1 MKGSKEYMRQF
12 WKQAGAFALSA
23 AVFFSTLGMVPVSAA
38 ELDGS
43 GTALAGGEGS
53 AQIEL
58 EAGAAASAASAG
70 SEPAAAAPETSA
82 AEDMEGQA
90 AEPEAP
96 WYLTLVNPWNPVP
109 EGYQVTLK
117 RLSGINAVDERCDP
131 DLQQMLRDCRKAGYS
146 PVICS
151 SYRTQEKQVYL
162 YNNKVLRLMNQG
174 YTRDGALAEAAR
186 AVARPGTS
194 EHQLGLALDIVDYS
208 YQQLDSLQENTA
220 TQKWLMEH
228 SWEYGF
234 ILRYPEDKSEITGI
248 IYEPWHYRYVGIE
261 AAKEMHETGL
271 CLEEYL
277 LRRQAALAPT
287 VDAGAEEGAA
297 AGESTAAN
305 ESTAETLPAADG
317 AEEPAGEL
325 VDIQDTRLPIEHQAK
340 I

>member
-1 MKGSKEYMRQF
+1 MKQL

-53 AQIEL
+53 AQIET
-58 EAGAAASAASAG
+58 ETEAAASAGA
-70 SEPAAAAPETSA
+70 EPVAAAETAA
-82 AEDMEGQA
+82 AEDLEGQA
-90 AEPEAP
+90 AALEAP

-109 EGYQVTLK
+109 EGYQVALK
-117 RLSGINAVDERCDP
+117 RLSGVNAVDERCDP
-131 DLQQMLRDCRKAGYS
+131 DLQQMLWDCREAGYS

-151 SYRTQEKQVYL
+151 SYRTQEKQTYL

-174 YTRDGALAEAAR
+174 YTRDGALEEAAK

-194 EHQLGLALDIVDYS
+194 EHQLGLALDIVDRS
-208 YQQLDSLQENTA
+208 YQQLNSLQEDTA

-277 LRRQAALAPT
+277 LQRQAALAPSA
-287 VDAGAEEGAA
+287 DAGADGRAA
-297 AGESTAAN
+297 TGESTVAGESTAVP
-305 ESTAETLPAADG
+305 LPAADG
-317 AEEPAGEL
+317 AAESPGEL

>member
-1 MKGSKEYMRQF
+1 MKGSKEYMKQL

-38 ELDGS
+38 EPDGF
-43 GTALAGGEGS
+43 GAVLAGGEGS
-53 AQIEL
+53 AQIET
-58 EAGAAASAASAG
+58 EAEAAASAG
-70 SEPAAAAPETSA
+70 SEPAAAV
-82 AEDMEGQA
+82 EDLEGQA
-90 AEPEAP
+90 ADLEAP

-151 SYRTQEKQVYL
+151 SYRTQEKQAYL
-162 YNNKVLRLMNQG
+162 YNNKVLRLINQG
-174 YTRDGALAEAAR
+174 YTRDGALEEAAK

-194 EHQLGLALDIVDYS
+194 EHQLGLALDIVDRN
-208 YQQLDSLQENTA
+208 YQQLNSLQEKTA

-234 ILRYPEDKSEITGI
+234 ILRYPEDKSAVTGI

-261 AAKEMHETGL
+261 AAKEIHETGL

-277 LRRQAALAPT
+277 LQRQAALAPS
-287 VDAGAEEGAA
+287 AGDGADKSAA
-297 AGESTAAN
+297 AGESTAVG
-305 ESTAETLPAADG
+305 ESTAESLPAADG
-317 AEEPAGEL
+317 AEGPAGEL

>member
-1 MKGSKEYMRQF
+1 MRQF

-23 AVFFSTLGMVPVSAA
+23 AVFFSTLGIVPVSAA
-38 ELDGS
+38 EPDGS
-43 GTALAGGEGS
+43 GALAGGEGS

-58 EAGAAASAASAG
+58 GAGAAASAG

-82 AEDMEGQA
+82 AEDLEGQA
-90 AEPEAP
+90 ADLEAP
-96 WYLTLVNPWNPVP
+96 WYLTLVNLWNPVP

-117 RLSGINAVDERCDP
+117 RLSGINAVDERCNP
-131 DLQQMLRDCRKAGYS
+131 DLQQMLRDCRKAGCS

-151 SYRTQEKQVYL
+151 SYRTQEKQAYL
-162 YNNKVLRLMNQG
+162 YDNKVLRLMDQG

-194 EHQLGLALDIVDYS
+194 EHQLGLALDIVDRS

-220 TQKWLMEH
+220 TQEWLMEH

-234 ILRYPEDKSEITGI
+234 ILRYPEEKSEITGI

-277 LRRQAALAPT
+277 LQRQAALAPT
-287 VDAGAEEGAA
+287 VDA
-297 AGESTAAN
+297 
-305 ESTAETLPAADG
+305 G